1 MMNGMFEKI
10 IYGEVKCEKIYI
22 SELMKHGIILER
34 YIGNYFRSLEKEEVA
49 SSIEMKGD
57 YMEEV
62 VYARSQRKDMI
73 WI

>member
-1 MMNGMFEKI
+1 
-10 IYGEVKCEKIYI
+10 
-22 SELMKHGIILER
+22 MKHGIILER

-62 VYARSQRKDMI
+62 VYARSQRKDMM